1 MKCSIEEMQT
11 MKKVKV
17 TCDSTCDLTRELYE
31 RYDVEVIP
39 LGVSLG
45 DDFRHD
51 SVDVTAPELFE
62 YVKTSGQLPKTS
74 AISVGEYTEKFEKY
88 VEMGYQVV
96 HINISGELSACHQ
109 NAKIAAEMVGS
120 VYAIDSRSL
129 STGSGH
135 LVLLACEMA
144 EQGMDAESI
153 AEKLN
158 EMKNDLDVSFVLQ
171 TLEFLHKGGRCSG
184 VAALG
189 ANLMKLRPEIKVA
202 DGKMQ
207 VGKKYRGSMEDSIL
221 AYVRGRLEGR
231 SGIRFDRIFV
241 THSGVPDEITA
252 KVVDLVKRLQPFKEV
267 IVTTAGCTISS
278 HCGPNC
284 LGVLFFRENQ

>member
-1 MKCSIEEMQT
+1 

-17 TCDSTCDLTRELYE
+17 TCDSTCDLTQELYE

-39 LGVSLG
+39 LGVSMG

-62 YVKTSGQLPKTS
+62 YVKNSGTLPKTS
-74 AISVGEYTEKFEKY
+74 AISVGEYAERFAPY
-88 VEMGYQVV
+88 VEAGMQVV
-96 HINISGELSACHQ
+96 HINISSELSACHQ
-109 NAKIAAEMVGS
+109 NAKIAAEMIGD
-120 VYAIDSRSL
+120 VYTVDSRNL

-144 EQGMDAESI
+144 SQGMDAKTI
-153 AEKLN
+153 AETLN
-158 EMKNDLDVSFVLQ
+158 DRKAALDVSFVLQ
-171 TLEFLHKGGRCSG
+171 TLEYLHKGGRCSG

-189 ANLMKLRPEIKVA
+189 ANLMKLRPEIEVC

-207 VGKKYRGSMEDSIL
+207 VGKKYRGSMEKSIT

-231 SGIRFDRIFV
+231 TDILHDRIFV
-241 THSGVPDEITA
+241 THSGVPEEIVT
-252 KVVDLVKRLQPFKEV
+252 KVVALVKELQPFSEV
-267 IVTTAGCTISS
+267 LITTAGCTISS

-284 LGVLFFRENQ
+284 LGVLFFKNVK